1 MANLPLEDGL
11 GQDFGVQVK
20 LDELRELNER
30 GDLEE
35 ALDDK
40 NQPNLKRAQKWG
52 RSYRGS
58 DSNGEAL
65 DEKLGKDR
73 PMLPICPYGC
83 GREGTLLELIMGT
96 DGRALGIFN
105 DHPCTCVFVADLQ
118 MGEPPKPRKLE
129 IGPDGEYH
137 EVEG

>member
-1 MANLPLEDGL
+1 MGSNLPLEEGL
-11 GQDFGVQVK
+11 GKKLEVK
-20 LDELRELNER
+20 KMVTAILKLGDQGELEQHLN
-30 GDLEE
+30 D
-35 ALDDK
+35 
-40 NQPNLKRAQKWG
+40 PNNPLQRARVWKRDYSSDGNG
-52 RSYRGS
+52 R
-58 DSNGEAL
+58 AL

-83 GREGTLLELIMGT
+83 GREGTLLELIYGT
-96 DGRALGIFN
+96 DGRAMGIFN

-118 MGEPPKPRKLE
+118 MGEPPKPRKME